1 MPTQISD
8 VVVPAEF
15 SEYIA
20 ENSLVSTALFQSGV
34 LVPNSLIESRLAAGS
49 TNFTIP
55 FWGDLG
61 ENDPDITSDNPA
73 VLSTPLKLS
82 AHSQTVRKS
91 FLHQSWSE
99 MNLASELAGSNV
111 STRVRP
117 FFS

>member
-1 MPTQISD
+1 MPMPTQISD

-20 ENSLVSTALFQSGV
+20 ENSLVSTALFQSSV
-34 LVPNSLIESRLAAGS
+34 LVPNSLIESQLAVGS
-49 TNFTIP
+49 TNFSIP

-82 AHSQTVRKS
+82 AYSQIVRKS
-91 FLHQSWSE
+91 FLHQSWRSE
-99 MNLASELAGSNV
+99 EHTSELQSL
-111 STRVRP
+111 RH
-117 FFS
+117 